1 MVVNNIKNIPLMV
14 FFLFLQL
21 SYPGVELKSM
31 KIVKESG
38 PTTTLETFWRMI
50 RMDNL
55 YMRDKLTPEYDIP
68 FHIDRE
74 DFKYEFTVR

>member
-1 MVVNNIKNIPLMV
+1 
-14 FFLFLQL
+14 
-21 SYPGVELKSM
+21 M